1 MKKILWEKRVELFR
15 RIANQV
21 YKKSLGKLISGIC
34 TYDSGVTIINNFEDV
49 GLIITNNSGR
59 EKHAELTEKG
69 KQVFIQLNRLK
80 DIEIW

>member
-15 RIANQV
+15 RIADQN
-21 YKKSLGKLISGIC
+21 YKKSLSQLVRGIC
-34 TYDSGVTIINNFEDV
+34 TYDSGIAVIKNFEDV

-59 EKHAELTEKG
+59 EKHAELTGKG
-69 KQVFIQLNRLK
+69 KQIFAQLNRLK